1 MNISTLYGLCKMYEK
16 DRQNRE
22 LIKQH
27 AIKELENFKND
38 CTVDNVEFLRNE
50 YSIKIFYY
58 DRNTS
63 KDTYT
68 FIRFCPAIDTVKI
81 DSINIFFNNWNLN

>member
-1 MNISTLYGLCKMYEK
+1 MYEK

-27 AIKELENFKND
+27 TIKELESFKES

-50 YSIKIFYY
+50 YSIKVFYY

-68 FIRFCPAIDTVKI
+68 FIKFCPNINTVKI
-81 DSINIFFNNWNLN
+81 DGISIYFDKW